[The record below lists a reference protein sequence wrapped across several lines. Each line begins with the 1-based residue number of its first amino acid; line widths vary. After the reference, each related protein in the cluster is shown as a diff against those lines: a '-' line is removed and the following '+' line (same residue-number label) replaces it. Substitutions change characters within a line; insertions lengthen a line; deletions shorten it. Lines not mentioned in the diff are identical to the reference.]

1 MLVLTGICPKKID
14 PRKKIFDIFFLNVR
28 KIFFNPLNGSLTEF
42 FLATGG
48 GVGGRS
54 TKTFSLQGV
63 VEFRRAILADTPPQ
77 LKGASFAPDN
87 YACFHT
93 NNTYKIVLIEESIKW
108 CVKGQFR

>member
-1 MLVLTGICPKKID
+1 MIPITPIVIQKCMLSFSVIFSKK
-14 PRKKIFDIFFLNVR
+14 
-28 KIFFNPLNGSLTEF
+28 FFNPLNGSLTEF
-42 FLATGG
+42 FLATWGRGG
-48 GVGGRS
+48 GGEIDEKIFPAGRRRIS
-54 TKTFSLQGV
+54 QGNSS
-63 VEFRRAILADTPPQ
+63 RHPPPQ